1 MTAASP
7 QERDRRA
14 RFTRLA
20 ELVHEPIHR
29 YAMRRVDPADVDDIV
44 AETLLVLWRRLDD
57 VPAAAELPWCYNVA
71 RNCVANLRRSTHR
84 RVRLTLRLA
93 DELHPTD
100 RDGPAAEG
108 GQDHLHAALA
118 ALPAKEREVVMLW
131 AWEGLAPREI
141 AVALGTSA
149 NAVSLRLSRAR
160 RRMRSYLVSHLASHG
175 TRQDPAGGGQEVHV
189 SEEEAR

>member
-1 MTAASP
+1 MTAAP
-7 QERDRRA
+7 LREDDRRA

-20 ELVHEPIHR
+20 AFVHEPIHR

-57 VPAAAELPWCYNVA
+57 VPAEAELPWCYNVA
-71 RNCVANLRRSTHR
+71 RNCVANLRRSAHR

-93 DELHPTD
+93 DELHVTPD
-100 RDGPAAEG
+100 RAGSAAESEQG
-108 GQDHLHAALA
+108 VHAALA
-118 ALPAKEREVVMLW
+118 SLPAKEREVVMLW

-149 NAVSLRLSRAR
+149 NAVSLRLSRAK
-160 RRMRSYLVSHLASHG
+160 RRMKAHLASHG
-175 TRQDPAGGGQEVHV
+175 TRQDLAGGGQEVHV
-189 SEEEAR
+189 SEKEAR

>member
-1 MTAASP
+1 MTAAPP

-14 RFTRLA
+14 HFTRLA
-20 ELVHEPIHR
+20 ALVHEPIHR
-29 YAMRRVDPADVDDIV
+29 YAMRRVDPADVDDVV

-57 VPAAAELPWCYNVA
+57 VPAEAELPWCYNVA
-71 RNCVANLRRSTHR
+71 RNCVANLRRSAHR

-93 DELHPTD
+93 DELHVTD
-100 RDGPAAEG
+100 RDGSAVEVG
-108 GQDHLHAALA
+108 KDHLHAALA
-118 ALPAKEREVVMLW
+118 ALPAREREVVMLW

-141 AVALGTSA
+141 AIALGTSA

-160 RRMRSYLVSHLASHG
+160 RRMRSHLASRG
-175 TRQDPAGGGQEVHV
+175 TRQDPPGGGQEVHV